1 MVLASLTLALGACG
15 RKAGLDQPPSASAAP
30 ASDGLQVDPT
40 VSAQEDAADA
50 GKNVFAPAAPGDR
63 SKYAP
68 RGPKKRIIIDPILD

>member
-15 RKAGLDQPPSASAAP
+15 RKAGLDQPPSASAP

-40 VSAQEDAADA
+40 VSAQEDAAEA
-50 GKNVFAPAAPGDR
+50 GKNVFNPTAPGDKA
-63 SKYAP
+63 KYAP